1 MSFSDSFASA
11 ASSDTICDTQQG
23 RASAS
28 PAYSE
33 ATPFSPPVGI
43 WSLTLA
49 KHRRGRVQ
57 LIDAT
62 RHFVKM
68 KKSLGNKRN
77 ELSSEQI
84 YEITKIYSDFK
95 HDAKC
100 KVVDDGKEV
109 DTVVAELLSFFQA
122 LKSGSLFGY
131 LILLAVVL
139 IGLALTI
146 VAVAY
151 QRVVIKR
158 SQTASKATQ

>member
-1 MSFSDSFASA
+1 MLFSDSFASA

-33 ATPFSPPVGI
+33 ATRFSPPVGI

-84 YEITKIYSDFK
+84 YEITKLYSNFR

-100 KVVDDGKEV
+100 KVVIDGNTEERICSKIF
-109 DTVVAELLSFFQA
+109 DNRD
-122 LKSGSLFGY
+122 FGF
-131 LILLAVVL
+131 
-139 IGLALTI
+139 
-146 VAVAY
+146 
-151 QRVVIKR
+151 
-158 SQTASKATQ
+158 